1 MSNNNKSR
9 IPPHLP
15 IYIIS
20 LLLIVLTSCILSP
33 IYMQVGNDIV
43 FMYTV
48 LPIILNYAILLFE
61 TMYLALIFAGV
72 AYSAYAINKGT
83 EKKIPNIIYPLSL
96 VFIKHVLNLLVSSII
111 DSYIDVMFDL
121 PVTIMLMFVDA
132 LIIAVVCIIANRK
145 TKLHFAR
152 VKKIMKAAKY
162 LDTADYD
169 DSLDIFP
176 FRGFFDLK
184 NPIIIS
190 IISGAIITTVSM
202 ILQRLYADIFVL
214 GAPVNF
220 FEIAEMF
227 IAYLADILLGLA
239 GYATSYLAATYIFLR
254 VENKNEN

>member
-1 MSNNNKSR
+1 MSNNKYR
-9 IPPHLP
+9 ISPHLP

-72 AYSAYAINKGT
+72 AYSAYAINNGT
-83 EKKIPNIIYPLSL
+83 EKKIPNIVYPLSL
-96 VFIKHVLNLLVSSII
+96 VFIKHALNLLVSSII
-111 DSYIDVMFDL
+111 DSYIDVTFDL
-121 PVTIMLMFVDA
+121 PVTIMLMCVDA
-132 LIIAVVCIIANRK
+132 LIIAVVWIIANQK
-145 TKLHFAR
+145 SKLHFAR

-162 LDTADYD
+162 LDTVDYD

-176 FRGFFDLK
+176 FGGFFNLK
-184 NPIIIS
+184 NPIIIAV
-190 IISGAIITTVSM
+190 ISGAIIATGSM

-214 GAPVNF
+214 GAPSSF
-220 FEIAEMF
+220 FEVTEMF
-227 IAYLADILLGLA
+227 IAYILDILLGLA
-239 GYATSYLAATYIFLR
+239 GYATSYFAATYIFLR
-254 VENKNEN
+254 EDNKQ

>member
-9 IPPHLP
+9 IPPHLS

-96 VFIKHVLNLLVSSII
+96 VFIKHVLNLLVSSIPPKN
-111 DSYIDVMFDL
+111 S
-121 PVTIMLMFVDA
+121 
-132 LIIAVVCIIANRK
+132 LIYRCVRSQTQYNTGTTR
-145 TKLHFAR
+145 TQ
-152 VKKIMKAAKY
+152 VKK
-162 LDTADYD
+162 
-169 DSLDIFP
+169 
-176 FRGFFDLK
+176 
-184 NPIIIS
+184 
-190 IISGAIITTVSM
+190 
-202 ILQRLYADIFVL
+202 Q
-214 GAPVNF
+214 
-220 FEIAEMF
+220 
-227 IAYLADILLGLA
+227 
-239 GYATSYLAATYIFLR
+239 
-254 VENKNEN
+254 

>member
-176 FRGFFDLK
+176 FRDFFNLK

-190 IISGAIITTVSM
+190 IISGAM

>member
-1 MSNNNKSR
+1 MSNSKSK

-20 LLLIVLTSCILSP
+20 LILIVLTSCILSP

-43 FMYTV
+43 YMYTV
-48 LPIILNYAILLFE
+48 LPIILNYVILLFE

-72 AYSAYAINKGT
+72 AYSVYAINNCT
-83 EKKIPNIIYPLSL
+83 EKKVPSIVYPLSL
-96 VFIKHVLNLLVSSII
+96 VFIKHALNLLVSSII
-111 DSYIDVMFDL
+111 DSYIDVTFDL
-121 PVTIMLMFVDA
+121 PVTIMLMCVDA
-132 LIIAVVCIIANRK
+132 LIIAVVWIIANRK
-145 TKLHFAR
+145 SKLHFAR

-162 LDTADYD
+162 LDTVDYD

-176 FRGFFDLK
+176 FGGFFNVK
-184 NPIIIS
+184 NPIIIA
-190 IISGAIITTVSM
+190 ILTGAIITTCSM

-214 GAPVNF
+214 GAPGTF

-227 IAYLADILLGLA
+227 IAYIMDILLGLA

-254 VENKNEN
+254 EDN